1 MPLSNIVYNP
11 LIRTKDSTTRVM
23 LDVVIALVPCLVIS
37 YLAFGAAALS
47 LVAVSVGSAMV
58 AEYLFSLIFLHRT
71 DSLGNFSAVVTG
83 LLLAFTLGA
92 FTPLYVVAFGSAAA
106 VIFGKLLW
114 GGLGTNRFNPALV
127 GREFMTV
134 FFPSVMTSG
143 TIWYNQ
149 AQVNFSSFHITGS
162 DFFNQLFFK
171 PSGAL
176 GEYSII
182 FLIVGGLYL
191 LLRRRIS
198 WHIPFPL
205 FLVFTIGLFVSKYIA
220 PDKQMSFSLGGLVLG
235 TLFMATDMASS
246 ASTPWGKCYYGAMI
260 GLSAVILVFNGVRYE
275 YMSYSILLLNGF
287 SGIINWICRPRIWGD
302 HLNVP
307 KRLSQVLLLTVII
320 VLATFAI
327 IKIHELG
334 GIQYLIYVY
343 ILYCIIR
350 FIIGDIK
357 SSRSIK

>member
-198 WHIPFPL
+198 WHIPFSL

-220 PDKQMSFSLGGLVLG
+220 P
-235 TLFMATDMASS
+235 DMASS

-357 SSRSIK
+357 GSQNIK